1 MGGGAVTGPGAEGR
15 AALAAL
21 LAIAS
26 GCAAAKP
33 PAPRPE
39 PAPLLLEIAA
49 GKATNQGGPLYVAVR
64 KCDGAGF
71 LAEDYDAIAES
82 LFRSPRDPALLR
94 KAIVHPGEVVRLEVP
109 RELSD
114 GEVLGV
120 YFLFSAPGDRW
131 RLSMDD
137 PRTQAVSVV
146 LGAWGIESVERR
158 P

>member
-1 MGGGAVTGPGAEGR
+1 MTGSRAGRR

-21 LAIAS
+21 LAVSS
-26 GCAAAKP
+26 GCAAGTQ
-33 PAPRPE
+33 PALRPE
-39 PAPLLLEIAA
+39 PAPFLLEIAA
-49 GKATNQGGPLYVAVR
+49 GKETNQGGPLYVAVR

-71 LAEDYDAIAES
+71 LAEDYDAVADS

-114 GEVLGV
+114 GEILGV

-131 RLSMDD
+131 RLSLDD
-137 PRTQAVSVV
+137 PRVQAISVV
-146 LGAWGIESVERR
+146 LGAWDIESVERR